1 MALSGLL
8 ALVAVI
14 VWVSSSPWGTGTAAS
29 TGIPT
34 QAVSPIGKENSAA
47 PWERRK
53 PSVTVRE
60 PPPPRADLLKL
71 AGLSFADAMA
81 EANGFLA
88 YGNVTG
94 ALRALSGLKYKS
106 TRTRAIKELLV
117 AFLSTS
123 PTDQQLVEWFRAF
136 EPGGALESD
145 ASVVHGENNALA
157 SHLARQPTETLV
169 SLHQSLGNPMAT
181 LLIAGALRSQSKRQP
196 EVIENLKPLSED
208 LRGLVLA
215 QTAWNSQHL
224 DATEFGK
231 NLESWKVPEHEREGY
246 WQAWARGKRGLP
258 SEALFSEAESV
269 ASPSVRETLRV
280 LAYQRWLRED
290 SLAASEAIRKNAA
303 VMSARSYDLLLVDL
317 VDIAKSDKDPVAA
330 RAWAGTARTEEMRQ
344 FFQRHLGFPNLEEEK
359 KRGAGP

>member
-1 MALSGLL
+1 
-8 ALVAVI
+8 
-14 VWVSSSPWGTGTAAS
+14 
-29 TGIPT
+29 
-34 QAVSPIGKENSAA
+34 
-47 PWERRK
+47 
-53 PSVTVRE
+53 
-60 PPPPRADLLKL
+60 LLKL

-81 EANGFLA
+81 EANSFLA

-94 ALRALSGLKYKS
+94 ALRVVSELKYLS
-106 TRTRAIKELLV
+106 SRTRAIRELLDG
-117 AFLSTS
+117 FLATS
-123 PTDQQLVEWFRAF
+123 PTDEQLVEWFEAF
-136 EPGGALESD
+136 EPDGALAGD
-145 ASVVHGENNALA
+145 ASLVHGESGALLG
-157 SHLARQPTETLV
+157 HLSRQPSDKLV
-169 SLHQSLGNPMAT
+169 SLLTALENPAAT
-181 LLIAGALRSQSKRQP
+181 LLLANALYNQSKRDP
-196 EVIENLKPLSED
+196 AVFEKLKPLSED

-215 QTAWNSQHL
+215 QTAQDSQHL
-224 DATEFGK
+224 EATEFGK
-231 NLESWKVPEHEREGY
+231 NLASWNVPEHEREGY

-303 VMSARSYDLLLVDL
+303 VMPARSYDLLLVDL

-344 FFQRHLGFPNLEEEK
+344 FFHRHLGFPKLEEEK